1 MKNLQKKWNT
11 QGSYKTSHV
20 MVSTCD
26 CTTVLIYNVLYIVF
40 CFESPGTT
48 PEKLRHEHKDVT
60 VDW

>member
-1 MKNLQKKWNT
+1 
-11 QGSYKTSHV
+11 

-48 PEKLRHEHKDVT
+48 PEKLRHGHKDVT
-60 VDW
+60 VD